1 MRTKCIQKNTTFCPP
16 LTLLKSPSV
25 TNSNFFCKFTFIFK
39 VSARD
44 PIFYRWHKFIE
55 DLVQSFRGEHK
66 EKYAARHFEV
76 ANKVE
81 AREIST
87 ILQHEENTLTNHLV
101 TYMEDKTLDI
111 REDVQVRYN
120 RINHVKFQW
129 KIDIL
134 NPENSSKKVMVRV
147 FLAALRTP
155 GDTKYVISTYGKVS
169 VDSVVEGTRTTHIK
183 IVLKGISIVAFF
195 ADLEKILPKFSKYFQ
210 IGSCF

>member
-1 MRTKCIQKNTTFCPP
+1 M
-16 LTLLKSPSV
+16 
-25 TNSNFFCKFTFIFK
+25 
-39 VSARD
+39 
-44 PIFYRWHKFIE
+44 
-55 DLVQSFRGEHK
+55 
-66 EKYAARHFEV
+66 

-101 TYMEDKTLDI
+101 TYMEDKTLNI
-111 REDVQVRYN
+111 REDLQVRYN